1 MDTTA
6 RFTALIGRVLLSS
19 LFLVS
24 GFGKLANPAGT
35 KAYIA
40 MGGLPLPDIT
50 YGITLL
56 IEIGVALA
64 LLVGFRTR
72 ISATV
77 LAVFTLLTA
86 VVFHN
91 HLAEQAQMV
100 NFLKNLAIT
109 GGLMQVAAFGAG
121 AYSLDA
127 RTRRGTLAA
136 A

>member
-1 MDTTA
+1 MDSTA
-6 RFTALIGRVLLSS
+6 RLTALIGRVLLSS

-40 MGGLPLPDIT
+40 MGGLPLPDVT
-50 YGITLL
+50 YGLTLL

-72 ISATV
+72 TAASV
-77 LAVFTLLTA
+77 LAVFTLATA
-86 VVFHN
+86 LVFHN
-91 HLAEQAQMV
+91 HLADQAQMV
-100 NFLKNLAIT
+100 NFLKNLAIA
-109 GGLMQVAAFGAG
+109 GGFMQIAAFGGG

-127 RTRRGTLAA
+127 RTRGAVTTA
-136 A
+136 